1 MVDSL
6 PPSGTDPDDETIIT
20 NSNGKLSVPLDGLTL
35 DVGSSGRVQVF
46 ESTPYL
52 ANFEQDSGD
61 WTGIES
67 VSGGLATVNAE
78 NEFDGFPMATVTADL
93 TDVDILKLRIDP
105 EDLAIAIYLDGNFQG
120 TITETGGFVTFESS
134 GLDYGADT
142 TISIE
147 ARDDNP
153 DGTFKIDYVQGI
165 NKPESGIFKL
175 VDTGGL

>member
-6 PPSGTDPDDETIIT
+6 PPSGTDPDNKTIIT
-20 NSNGKLSVPLDGLTL
+20 NSKGKLSVPLADASLA
-35 DVGSSGRVQVF
+35 VKSSGEVKVF
-46 ESTPYL
+46 EPTVYL
-52 ANFEQDSGD
+52 DNFDQGSGD

-105 EDLAIAIYLDGNFQG
+105 EDLYIAIYLDGNFQG
-120 TITETGGFVTFESS
+120 TITETEGFVTFEIS

-147 ARDDNP
+147 ARDDSP